1 MSQCPNWKVRLSPGH
16 KGLTFCCAICGRA
29 RNNMCESTWGGGG
42 VCDQGLCQ
50 RVQPHSPMGGQA
62 PDMALD
68 NEIEVDAQLKVGA
81 GCRMQQ
87 RASKRA
93 IEFEA
98 QERKEKG
105 LPGHKVQVTRHGKID
120 GACEGKD
127 AWDGAIRSLTPRIL
141 NMAAVRV
148 TEQDPVD
155 MARLRLQLDGKFE
168 YVGGELSDAGFR
180 DCVRRYMKGERARLK
195 KRYAQK
201 GAKAC
206 PLGVNREQWEK
217 LVIYWQQRDTK
228 TKTEHMVDA
237 RGAVANV
244 SHLGR
249 GGKAAIE
256 AKLAS

>member
-1 MSQCPNWKVRLSPGH
+1 
-16 KGLTFCCAICGRA
+16 
-29 RNNMCESTWGGGG
+29 MCESTWGGGG

-127 AWDGAIRSLTPRIL
+127 AWDGAIRSLAPRIL

-180 DCVRRYMKGERARLK
+180 DCKSKHRRSPSISEMAAVGLDSSGTPGTDITWPTSTRKSAEVVPSSAEV
-195 KRYAQK
+195 
-201 GAKAC
+201 
-206 PLGVNREQWEK
+206 GVAFPNSLPSDIPSLLL
-217 LVIYWQQRDTK
+217 LVSVLEMISSGTVS
-228 TKTEHMVDA
+228 T
-237 RGAVANV
+237 VA
-244 SHLGR
+244 
-249 GGKAAIE
+249 
-256 AKLAS
+256 